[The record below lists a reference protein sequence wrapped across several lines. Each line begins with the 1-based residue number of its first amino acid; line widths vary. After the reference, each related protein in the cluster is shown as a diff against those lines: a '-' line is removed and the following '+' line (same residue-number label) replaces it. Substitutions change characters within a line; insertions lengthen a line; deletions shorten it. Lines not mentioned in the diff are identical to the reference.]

1 VTGKEEYVLD
11 DAGVEEIIQ
20 ECGSLFFYQPQIQRN
35 MIRHLEKL
43 SKFTIDFSLT
53 KNSFQEALRSLF
65 YQGTLPEAAESEPLT
80 PIEQSQKKQDKLKR
94 LAERYGE
101 FQEVRERAEGL
112 AYPMAVFV
120 KELTKGESKLAYQEE
135 LTKRRGLETFLNELT
150 EC

>member
-1 VTGKEEYVLD
+1 
-11 DAGVEEIIQ
+11 
-20 ECGSLFFYQPQIQRN
+20 

-53 KNSFQEALRSLF
+53 KHSFQEALRSLF
-65 YQGTLPEAAESEPLT
+65 DQGKPHEAAESEPVT
-80 PIEQSQKKQDKLKR
+80 PIEQYQKKQDKLKR

-112 AYPMAVFV
+112 AYPLAVFV
-120 KELTKGESKLAYQEE
+120 KELTKEESKLAYQEE

>member
-1 VTGKEEYVLD
+1 
-11 DAGVEEIIQ
+11 
-20 ECGSLFFYQPQIQRN
+20 

-43 SKFTIDFSLT
+43 NKFTIDFSLT
-53 KNSFQEALRSLF
+53 KHSFQEALRSLF
-65 YQGTLPEAAESEPLT
+65 DQGKPPDASSESEPLT
-80 PIEQSQKKQDKLKR
+80 PIEQYQKKQEKLKR

-112 AYPMAVFV
+112 AYPLAVFV